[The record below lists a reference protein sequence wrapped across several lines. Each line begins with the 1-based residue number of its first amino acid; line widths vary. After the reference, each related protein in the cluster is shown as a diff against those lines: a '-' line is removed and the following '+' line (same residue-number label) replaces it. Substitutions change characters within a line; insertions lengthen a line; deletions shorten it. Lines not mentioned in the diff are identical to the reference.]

1 MSQFTLEAKTR
12 DRAGK
17 GVART
22 LRREGRVPAVIYG
35 DKKEPVLISLD
46 ANNVNLQFRK
56 GGFRTNLC
64 ALTLDGAKHL
74 VLAREVG
81 LHPVTDVVEH
91 VDFMRVSAKTR
102 VQIKVAVHLVGEDKS
117 PAVKQKAQMT
127 WSAHEVEIECA
138 ATDLPEYIEFDVS
151 DIEIG
156 QPIHADH
163 AKLPKDVKILH
174 AENLTIGT
182 YHMAKVAAEPAAA
195 APAAAAKPA
204 AKAAGK

>member
-46 ANNVNLQFRK
+46 SNVTNLQYRK

-64 ALTLDGAKHL
+64 TLTVDGAKHL

-91 VDFMRVSAKTR
+91 VDFMRVSSKTR
-102 VQIKVAVHLVGEDKS
+102 VHIKVPVHLIGEDKS
-117 PAVKQKAQMT
+117 PAVKQKATLT
-127 WSAHEVEIECA
+127 WAAHEVEVECA
-138 ATDLPEYIEFDVS
+138 ATDLPEFIEFDVS
-151 DIEIG
+151 DVEIG
-156 QPIHADH
+156 HPIHADH
-163 AKLPKDVKILH
+163 AKLPKSVKLLH

-182 YHMAKVAAEPAAA
+182 YQAPKVALEEDKAAA
-195 APAAAAKPA
+195 APAA
-204 AKAAGK
+204 